1 MQYGDEKIIAARIAA
16 AEHEKLSI
24 AKRVEIN
31 DISYEF
37 ASRSI
42 RNIFSMTMPTNF
54 EELSGNLAAI
64 KYPSVKRPEIIL
76 SNPDS
81 TVDIFFECGDREMD
95 SSLKNRITKNKAIV
109 KELHKSYVFF
119 SIRAGNNL
127 AYYDFRSHA
136 LDGDI
141 YNLWFLAD
149 LPDNTIFGGFSCPI
163 RWQPQWQLLAPQ
175 MLQSITALPHKK
187 E

>member
-1 MQYGDEKIIAARIAA
+1 MQYGDEKIIAERVAT
-16 AEHEKLSI
+16 AEREKLSI

-31 DISYEF
+31 NISYEF

-42 RNIFSMTMPTNF
+42 CDLFSITLPTNF
-54 EELSGNLAAI
+54 EELPGNLTAI

-81 TVDIFFECGDREMD
+81 TVDMFFDCGDRDMD
-95 SSLKNRITKNKAIV
+95 TSLKNRITKNRAVV
-109 KELHKSYVFF
+109 KELHKSYVFSPIKAG
-119 SIRAGNNL
+119 SIL

-149 LPDNTIFGGFSCPI
+149 LPDNTVFGGFSCPI
-163 RWQPQWQLLAPQ
+163 HWQPQWQLLIPQ
-175 MLQSITALPHKK
+175 MLQSIAVLPKR